1 VGIVEEDIAKV
12 RAATDFV
19 SLAGEHMALKR
30 VGRQW
35 SGLCPFHGEKSPS
48 FSISPEQG
56 VYYCFGCQ
64 ARGDVITFVR
74 ELDNLDFVGAVEYLA
89 TRAGITL
96 RYDDDSTG
104 GGKDR
109 QRRSRIHETLAEA
122 LAWYH
127 QRLLTG
133 RDAAPARAY
142 LRRER
147 GYDSD
152 LVRRYQL
159 GWAPEG
165 WSDLVRALKVPP
177 AALADAGLAYVNDRG
192 SYTDFFRG
200 RILFPIFDP
209 SDKPLGAGGRMLP
222 GGRPP
227 KYKNTANTAVYDKS
241 RTLYGLNWARKAVV
255 ERGQVVVCEG
265 YTDVIGLHSAGVTEA
280 VATCGTALADGHI
293 RALTNFARRIVLAY
307 DADAAGQSAADRV
320 AEWEERFE
328 VDIRVAALPPGADP
342 ADLARSDPAALQAAV
357 AGARPFLAFRLDRLF
372 ARSDLT
378 TAEGRVRAATEAVGV
393 VGAHPNE
400 LLRDQYLMEVADR
413 CRMDVA
419 RLRSLPPAAARPGD
433 GRGRSDGRSAR
444 LRSDDSRS
452 DNGRSDN
459 GRPDGGR
466 SDDGRSGDRD
476 PADEAALLGLSS
488 VEEEALRLA
497 INRPGEV
504 ADRLEDALFS
514 HPLALAAFQALCGAD
529 TLLEAIEEADP
540 QAGQLLS
547 RLAVEED
554 DGDTEAVMV
563 RLVERAG
570 SRAVEELKAELRSA
584 EDPGAYA
591 ATLAWLKL
599 ALESLRVA
607 EADGEA
613 GSVRNAEDRLVA
625 WLVDRTPPTHSDEAD
640 LGFE

>member
-1 VGIVEEDIAKV
+1 MGIVEEDIARV

-19 SLAGEHMALKR
+19 ALAGEHMALKK

-48 FSISPEQG
+48 FSISAEQG

-64 ARGDVITFVR
+64 ARGDVITFVK
-74 ELDNLDFVGAVEYLA
+74 ELDNLDFVGAVEHLA
-89 TRAGITL
+89 ARVGITL
-96 RYDDDSTG
+96 RYDDDATG

-109 QRRSRIHETLAEA
+109 QRRNRIHETLGQA

-147 GYDSD
+147 GYDSE
-152 LVRRYQL
+152 LVRHYQL

-165 WSDLVRALKVPP
+165 WSELVRALKVPP
-177 AALADAGLAYVNDRG
+177 ALLADAGLAYINDRG
-192 SYTDFFRG
+192 RYTDFFRA

-222 GGRPP
+222 EGRPP

-265 YTDVIGLHSAGVTEA
+265 YTDVIGLHMAGVAEA

-320 AEWEERFE
+320 AEWEQRFE

-342 ADLARSDPAALQAAV
+342 ADLARSDPEALRAAV
-357 AGARPFLAFRLDRLF
+357 AGARPFLTFRLDRLF

-378 TAEGRVRAATEAVGV
+378 TAEGRVKAATEAVGMV
-393 VGAHPNE
+393 SAHPNE

-413 CRMDVA
+413 CRLDVA
-419 RLRSLPPAAARPGD
+419 RLRALPAPRTAPPAR
-433 GRGRSDGRSAR
+433 RGQRDAV
-444 LRSDDSRS
+444 
-452 DNGRSDN
+452 
-459 GRPDGGR
+459 
-466 SDDGRSGDRD
+466 RSGVTEDRGVD
-476 PADEAALLGLSS
+476 GPLGGLSP

-497 INRPGEV
+497 INRPDEV
-504 ADRLEDALFS
+504 ANRLEPALFS
-514 HPLALAAFQALCGAD
+514 HPLAIAAFGALCGAD
-529 TLLEAIEEADP
+529 TLWEAIEQADP
-540 QAGQLLS
+540 QASELLS
-547 RLAVEED
+547 RLAVEPD
-554 DGDTEAVMV
+554 DGDTEAIMI

-570 SRAVEELKAELRSA
+570 AQAVNELKAELRSA
-584 EDPGAYA
+584 DDPAAYA
-591 ATLAWLKL
+591 ATLGWLKL
-599 ALESLRVA
+599 ALEALRLA
-607 EADGEA
+607 ESDDDVS
-613 GSVRNAEDRLVA
+613 SVRNAEDRLVA
-625 WLVDRTPPTHSDEAD
+625 WLVERIPASHSHEAD
-640 LGFE
+640 PGFE